1 MTKQRLFRYTT
12 LLISVAVLFAACV
25 TWASSAK
32 ADDQLGSTL
41 VTEDFTGSSV
51 NDSRWTALGGACL
64 TAATDA
70 ATGSNQS
77 NLGKCTKTT
86 DTDYLSGESNG
97 FLQMTDNSRRAASD
111 VLFDRAIPSRSG
123 LDISFYQYQF
133 HKSSTDLGPAD
144 GIGFFLTDGSYT
156 LKDPGPTG
164 DGFGGAL
171 GYASIEDKKGIA
183 HGVLGLGLDVYGNY
197 ASQPYVGTSCKGVQ
211 HSRTPNSVVLRGAGD
226 GTEGYCLMQND
237 AGSYTSSSDALQ
249 TSAPEAGVG
258 GANNGTLVRVVV
270 SPTTDADPYPSV
282 SVSLNGKVVS
292 TYKLTTQLPSTVKFG
307 FASSTGGGHEAHLIR
322 TVAVKSVNPLNA
334 LSLVKTVNHD
344 SSIGGTAKNVFAA
357 GETVP
362 YSFLVTNTGQETL
375 KNISVSDAKINGQ
388 PSNNKVTCTEPAG
401 GLQPADS
408 MTCTGTYGPLS
419 AEEAQNGHFDN
430 TAIAQGFNDGGT
442 TVKSNESTATIPL
455 YTTADFSVKK
465 QVTGGAS
472 HAVNDSQTYTVK
484 YSYESG
490 KYQYCAADGS
500 PNPTDTTESF
510 PAAEGTL
517 QVKGDGSAVSSG
529 QIPTGA
535 VVTLSEQTPA
545 DTDAVSWGAATFSS
559 NKLTVGC
566 QGVTTAI
573 TLTNT
578 ANQKPGSVEWSKND
592 SGTKA
597 LIAGSQ
603 WQLTLP
609 DGSKQT
615 VVDNGDHDADPAEG
629 KLKVT
634 GLAWG
639 KYSLEETK
647 APSGYLIKSKPITF
661 EVSSD
666 HLVAELGQIENDKGS
681 AGLVIK
687 KTSDPQS
694 GATVAPGAT
703 VTYTVTASNTGNVEL
718 KPVTV
723 VDDLSKVLSNSTY
736 VQGSLRSTIDGQ
748 ASGTAQIEGSSLK
761 WEGTLGAGQSV
772 DLVYKVVVS
781 EHATDGTTLV
791 NVVSGTGVPPEGVD
805 PPTPNC
811 TTENQTAN
819 PDCTTQTKVVVPPTP
834 ATPATPAAPGKPGT
848 PGQPGVPS
856 THLATTG
863 ASVAPIAGGVVLLML
878 VGCAT
883 LLLRRRENM
892 KSERR

>member
-1 MTKQRLFRYTT
+1 M
-12 LLISVAVLFAACV
+12 
-25 TWASSAK
+25 SSAK
-32 ADDQLGSTL
+32 ADDTQVGSTL

-51 NDSRWTALGGACL
+51 KDSRWTAMGGACL
-64 TAATDA
+64 TAATTATEA
-70 ATGSNQS
+70 AADSGQS
-77 NLGKCTKTT
+77 NLRTCSNTT
-86 DTDYLSGESNG
+86 DTGYLKGVSNG
-97 FLQMTDNSRRAASD
+97 FLQMTDNSRGTASD
-111 VLFDRAIPSRSG
+111 VLFNRAIPSRSG

-133 HKSSTDLGPAD
+133 HTTGTDLGPAD

-156 LKDPGPTG
+156 LNAAGPTG
-164 DGFGGAL
+164 DGYGGAL
-171 GYASIEDKKGIA
+171 GYASIEKQSGIA
-183 HGVLGLGLDVYGNY
+183 HGALGLGLDVYGNY
-197 ASQPYVGTSCKGVQ
+197 SAQPYVGTSCTNTKHG
-211 HSRTPNSVVLRGAGD
+211 RTQNSVVLRGAGD
-226 GTEGYCLMQND
+226 GTQGYCLMQND
-237 AGSYTSSSDALQ
+237 AGSYTTSSDALQ
-249 TSAPEAGVG
+249 TSAPEAGVA
-258 GANNGTLVRVVV
+258 GANNGTLVRVVI
-270 SPTTDADPYPSV
+270 SPTTDTDPYPSV

-334 LSLVKTVNHD
+334 LSLVKTVNHN
-344 SSIGGTAKNVFAA
+344 SSLGGTDKKVFAA
-357 GETVP
+357 GDTVP

-388 PSNNKVTCTEPAG
+388 PSNSKVTCTEPAG

-455 YTTADFSVKK
+455 YTTADFSVQK

-472 HAVNDSQTYTVK
+472 RAVNDSQTYTVK
-484 YSYESG
+484 YSYEPG
-490 KYQYCAADGS
+490 KYQYCAADGTL
-500 PNPTDTTESF
+500 NPTDTTESF
-510 PAAEGTL
+510 PAGKGTL
-517 QVKGDGSAVSSG
+517 QVKADGTAVSSG

-535 VVTLSEQTPA
+535 VVTLAEQTPA
-545 DTDAVSWGAATFSS
+545 DIPGVSWGAATFSPS
-559 NKLTVGC
+559 GLTIGC
-566 QGVTTAI
+566 QGATTSA

-578 ANQKPGSVEWSKND
+578 ANQQLGSVAWSKSD

-609 DGSKQT
+609 DGSKKT

-647 APSGYLIKSKPITF
+647 APSGYLIKSKPISF

-736 VQGSLRSTIDGQ
+736 VQGSLRSTIDGKT
-748 ASGTAQIEGSSLK
+748 SGTAQIEGSSLK

-811 TTENQTAN
+811 TTENQTTN

-834 ATPATPAAPGKPGT
+834 ATPTTPAAPGKPGT
-848 PGQPGVPS
+848 PGQPSVPS